1 MKAKIA
7 INGYGR
13 IGQCVLRA
21 LYETGRYNGLTL
33 VAINDLAPP
42 ETIAHL
48 TRYDSTHGRFARELS
63 LKGRELSVG
72 GDPIALFNEV
82 EVERLPWGE
91 LGIDLV
97 LECTGTISTGE
108 EARRHLAA
116 GGERV
121 LLSQPGVSGIDR
133 TVIYGFNEDT
143 ITGDE
148 RVVSNASCSTNC
160 IVPVIAALDE
170 RFGIESGTI
179 TTVHSAMNDQPAVDV
194 SHHSDLRRSRSAM
207 QSIIPVET
215 KLAMGIDKLLP
226 HLAGRFSAIAMR
238 VPTLNVSVIT
248 LAAVL
253 GSKASASEVNAYLK
267 EVSADRFEGVL
278 GYTEE
283 PLASC
288 DFNHDPRSAVVDGTQ
303 TRVAGE
309 NLLKIFCWFDN
320 EWGYANRLL
329 DVAGCWLGRVNEVR
343 ER

>member
-1 MKAKIA
+1 MDVRIA

-13 IGQCVLRA
+13 IGQCVFRA
-21 LYETGRYNGLTL
+21 LYETGRYNGLSIA
-33 VAINDLAPP
+33 AINDLAPP

-48 TRYDSTHGRFARELS
+48 TRYDSTHGRFGGELS
-63 LKGRELSVG
+63 LKGRELLVG
-72 GDPIALFNEV
+72 GDSVKLFNEA
-82 EVERLPWGE
+82 EIERLPWGG

-97 LECTGTISTGE
+97 MECTGTISKGE
-108 EARRHLAA
+108 EAKGHLTA
-116 GGERV
+116 GAGRV
-121 LLSQPGVSGIDR
+121 MLSQPGTSGIDR
-133 TVIYGFNEDT
+133 TVIFGFNHDA
-143 ITGDE
+143 ITGQE
-148 RVVSNASCSTNC
+148 RIVSNASCSTNC

-215 KLAMGIDKLLP
+215 KLALGIDKLLP
-226 HLAGRFSAIAMR
+226 HLQGRFSAIAMR

-253 GSKASASEVNAYLK
+253 GSNATAAEVNSYLK
-267 EVSADRFEGVL
+267 EVADTRFNGVL

-288 DFNHDPRSAVVDGTQ
+288 DFNHDPRSAVVDGSQ

-309 NLLKIFCWFDN
+309 RLLKIFCWFDN

-329 DVAGCWLGRVNEVR
+329 DVAGCWMERVEEGRGR
-343 ER
+343 